1 MTKVETSILEK
12 ELEKAINYTKEA
24 RKHAD
29 EINGKDRPMTLLEKF
44 ALVYYNVGKAF
55 AIKET
60 LEALKFE
67 HQNMIKLNE
76 DISELHKY
84 LKEIE

>member
-12 ELEKAINYTKEA
+12 ELERAINYTKEA

-29 EINGKDRPMTLLEKF
+29 EINGKDKPMTLLEKF

-67 HQNMIKLNE
+67 HPNMSKLNE
-76 DISELHKY
+76 VIGELHKY

>member
-1 MTKVETSILEK
+1 MTQVETSILEK
-12 ELEKAINYTKEA
+12 ELEKAINYTEEA
-24 RKHAD
+24 RKHAN
-29 EINGKDRPMTLLEKF
+29 EINGKDKPMTLLEEF

-67 HQNMIKLNE
+67 HQNMNKLNE
-76 DISELHKY
+76 SINELHKY